1 MYSNRDR
8 QVTAGAKSTL
18 YERCTVAV
26 FKHVY
31 DVLKQV
37 QTAGA
42 KSSQYERCTIAILKH
57 VCHVLKQGQ
66 ASLR

>member
-26 FKHVY
+26 FNHVY
-31 DVLKQV
+31 DVLKQG
-37 QTAGA
+37 QTAVA
-42 KSSQYERCTIAILKH
+42 KSLLHESCTIAILKH
-57 VCHVLKQGQ
+57 V
-66 ASLR
+66 